1 MSYFSDVV
9 QVKDKDNYV
18 RISIR
23 VSEVR
28 VDEYTLS
35 KAELHPLLQDP
46 VPMEWVKG
54 VIAVK
59 AKPWQRSVMIR
70 FQYGLKSEIHL
81 LSMIDFSILQ
91 SQLRS
96 ILMG

>member
-35 KAELHPLLQDP
+35 KAELHPLLETP
-46 VPMEWVKG
+46 IPITWGKG
-54 VIAVK
+54 VVGVK
-59 AKPWQRSVMIR
+59 ARPIQRGVVLR

-96 ILMG
+96 ILME